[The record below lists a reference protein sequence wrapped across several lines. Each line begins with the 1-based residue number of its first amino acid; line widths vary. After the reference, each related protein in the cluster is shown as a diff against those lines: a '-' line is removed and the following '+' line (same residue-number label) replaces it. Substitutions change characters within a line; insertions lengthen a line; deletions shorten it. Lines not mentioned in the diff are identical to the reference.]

1 MPVARTRL
9 TTDATPKFA
18 ETMSRLDERGFD
30 VFDPANFA
38 PMIVFLASDKATKI
52 TGEVFRIA
60 GDRCWVYQGWHT
72 VNEITNDGNRWTSQI
87 LAERVKK
94 ELSEFKEKQIDEK
107 KVNELSEKEEQL
119 SLFKKKRET
128 LNNLISKFNNYRN
141 NLKSIEDE
149 INSFQKQ
156 EKELTKG
163 IKICPLCNQ
172 PIKK

>member
-1 MPVARTRL
+1 MQNKYSNIYDLIKKYEWA
-9 TTDATPKFA
+9 
-18 ETMSRLDERGFD
+18 
-30 VFDPANFA
+30 
-38 PMIVFLASDKATKI
+38 
-52 TGEVFRIA
+52 
-60 GDRCWVYQGWHT
+60 
-72 VNEITNDGNRWTSQI
+72 
-87 LAERVKK
+87 KK